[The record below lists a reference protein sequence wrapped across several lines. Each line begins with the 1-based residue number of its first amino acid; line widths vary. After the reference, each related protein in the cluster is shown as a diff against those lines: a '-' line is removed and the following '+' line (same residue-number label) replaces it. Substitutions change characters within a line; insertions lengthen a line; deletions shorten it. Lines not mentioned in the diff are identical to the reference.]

1 MPRAQNAQE
10 RAPLRQKLINQ
21 RFPSLA
27 LFQYRGRTQR
37 GEAVKGKLEG
47 QSAEAVAT
55 QLFNSG
61 ITPVDINE
69 AAAVSDV
76 TGPLREWLA
85 QSRGVTLVDLI
96 LFNRQ
101 MYTLLKA
108 GVPIMQALRGLR
120 ETTQNPALA
129 RIIASLSDGLDTGL
143 DLSTAMKRHPAVFSN
158 LFVSMIQVG
167 ETTGS
172 LELAFLQLAE
182 YLEREKDTR
191 DRVKA
196 ATRYP
201 MFVVVAMVVAMFILN
216 YWVIPAFAKVYSS
229 FRIELPWVTRMLIAT
244 SRFTVNYWYY
254 MLGAVAAAIG
264 GTRYYLNTPNGR
276 YRWHK
281 WQLRLPVIG
290 PILYKSTLGR
300 FSRALATMIRAGIP
314 LVQGMTVVAR
324 AVDNDYVSERILQM
338 RDGIERGET
347 IARTAA
353 ATGMFPPLVVQMIA
367 VGEDTGA
374 IDALM
379 LNVADYYDREV
390 DYDIKNLATAI
401 QPILLVVLGV
411 LVLILALG
419 VFLPMWDLVK
429 VARKG

>member
-1 MPRAQNAQE
+1 MAQ
-10 RAPLRQKLINQ
+10 
-21 RFPSLA
+21 
-27 LFQYRGRTQR
+27 FQYRGRNQR

-61 ITPVDINE
+61 ITPVDITE
-69 AAAVSDV
+69 AAASADI

-85 QSRGVTLVDLI
+85 QSRGVTLVDLV

-101 MYTLLKA
+101 MFTLLKA

-129 RIIASLSDGLDTGL
+129 KIITSLSDGLDTGL
-143 DLSTAMKRHPAVFSN
+143 DLSTAMKRHPTIFSN

-172 LELAFLQLAE
+172 LETAFLQLAE

-196 ATRYP
+196 AIRYP
-201 MFVVVAMVVAMFILN
+201 QFVIVAMVIAMFILN

-229 FRIELPWVTRMLIAT
+229 FRIELPLVTRILIST
-244 SRFTVNYWYY
+244 SRFTVNYWYI
-254 MLGAVAAAIG
+254 MLGGVIAMVG
-264 GTRYYLNTPNGR
+264 GVRYYLHTPNGR

-300 FSRALATMIRAGIP
+300 FTRALATMIRAGIP
-314 LVQGMTVVAR
+314 LVQGITVVAR
-324 AVDNDYVSERILQM
+324 AVDNEYVSERILQM

-353 ATGMFPPLVVQMIA
+353 ATGMFPPLVVQMIS

-379 LNVADYYDREV
+379 LNVAEYYEREV

-401 QPILLVVLGV
+401 QPILLVVLGALV
-411 LVLILALG
+411 LVLALG